1 MEKQHETDPSLFSN
15 CISFLLNTDA
25 RTASKN
31 VKSIGVQ
38 FKTKMSQ
45 TQNNV
50 TPSREGFAF
59 EYLDAMNQQ
68 IDLGGKYKV
77 EVLDTNHKN
86 GPDIYIRD
94 QKTDSVIQKQ
104 QQKINSRTADRVA
117 KNGTYVDQ
125 EIRTPKGQTQTPK
138 NQSVKEANVS
148 KDQVSKAANN
158 PGRAANQY
166 KLKAAIA
173 EIKSA
178 AAVGAMSGAVAALL
192 LSGLEHFLAVE
203 RGEIEIDEAI
213 TSVFMNALEGAW
225 SGAIGGGTTAAVTA
239 FVPALVPVLTIISSP
254 LLVIGSYQ
262 LITQIGQIID
272 RHEFAKRNRL
282 VQSIYTEESE
292 FFDSFNIQ
300 VFEYLTA

>member
-1 MEKQHETDPSLFSN
+1 MEKQHETAPSLFSA
-15 CISFLLNTDA
+15 CISFLFNADA

-31 VKSIGVQ
+31 VRDISVQ
-38 FKTKMSQ
+38 FKAKMSQ
-45 TQNNV
+45 IQNNI
-50 TPSREGFAF
+50 TPSREGVAF
-59 EYLDAMNQQ
+59 EYIDAMNQQ

-94 QKTDSVIQKQ
+94 QKTDNVIQKQ

-117 KNGTYVDQ
+117 NNGTYGDQ

-178 AAVGAMSGAVAALL
+178 AAIGAISGAIAVIL

-203 RGEIEIDEAI
+203 RGEIEINEAI
-213 TSVFMNALEGAW
+213 ASVFMNALEGAW

-239 FVPALVPVLTIISSP
+239 FVPALVPVLTIISGP

-272 RHEFAKRNRL
+272 RHKFAKRNRL

-292 FFDSFNIQ
+292 FFDSFDTQ
-300 VFEYLTA
+300 VYEYLTA